1 VLADLRHPAAPEV
14 AAPCRQLG
22 RRFVTD
28 SSTDDK
34 TDPYPLIGSG
44 TTGVP
49 AVQTSRRWIGY
60 EPNHEYVE
68 LASERVEA
76 E

>member
-1 VLADLRHPAAPEV
+1 LRIFDIQPRRRWPLRVGSWAGDLS
-14 AAPCRQLG
+14 
-22 RRFVTD
+22 TD